1 MVKVGFHDLDYVKN
15 DSLKYAIIA
24 ARMGEKWI
32 LCRHKE
38 RTTWEIP
45 GGHRENGEDIHDT
58 AKRELYEET
67 GAVEFQIRPVCIYSV
82 EGEDDLIHNA
92 KPTYGMLF
100 YAQVES
106 LSDLPAD
113 MEMAEIQFC
122 AALPQNLTY
131 PQIQPVLWRWVVK
144 NEKL

>member
-1 MVKVGFHDLDYVKN
+1 MDYVKN
-15 DSLKYAIIA
+15 GSLKYAVIA

-67 GAVEFQIRPVCIYSV
+67 GAVKFQIKPVCIYSV